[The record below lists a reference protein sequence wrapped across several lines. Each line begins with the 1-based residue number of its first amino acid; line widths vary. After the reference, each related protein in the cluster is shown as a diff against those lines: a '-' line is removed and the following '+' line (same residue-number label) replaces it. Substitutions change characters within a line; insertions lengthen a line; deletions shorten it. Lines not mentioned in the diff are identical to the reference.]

1 MYSACVT
8 DCGWSSAGIPALA
21 SITATCAGEVGAG
34 ETSGGSGATA
44 VAATAT
50 GSSSTGGTAATT
62 TKTGTSTQTSKSS
75 PATVALTSTASATSG
90 LEDKDLMYGLAF
102 RLQGALL
109 AGLVVVWIFGWL

>member
-21 SITATCAGEVGAG
+21 SITATCAGEVGTG
-34 ETSGGSGATA
+34 ETSGASTENA
-44 VAATAT
+44 VATTTT
-50 GSSSTGGTAATT
+50 GSSSTGGSAATPT
-62 TKTGTSTQTSKSS
+62 GTGTSTQTSKSS
-75 PATVALTSTASATSG
+75 SSTVALTSTSSATSG

>member
-21 SITATCAGEVGAG
+21 SITATCAGEVGTG
-34 ETSGGSGATA
+34 ETSGASATTAVVATA
-44 VAATAT
+44 A
-50 GSSSTGGTAATT
+50 GSSSTGDTAATT
-62 TKTGTSTQTSKSS
+62 TKTSTQTSKSS
-75 PATVALTSTASATSG
+75 SATVALTSTASATSG

>member
-21 SITATCAGEVGAG
+21 SITATCAGEVGAA
-34 ETSGGSGATA
+34 ETSGASPATA
-44 VAATAT
+44 VAT
-50 GSSSTGGTAATT
+50 GSSSTGGSAATT

-75 PATVALTSTASATSG
+75 SATVALTSSASATSG
-90 LEDKDLMYGLAF
+90 LEAKDLMYGLAF